1 MRYSFL
7 KHVALVIC
15 LFGSGIIYPQKI
27 VTTKGEERVRVEQN
41 QTKKE
46 ARKIA
51 REFAIINA
59 IENAFGTYLEGT
71 GDITIQDGRDYFT
84 YIGSIKVK
92 GDWIETLDEK
102 YTEDFQK
109 IETKDGVEVINWII
123 CEVKGKA
130 REATP
135 KAMIKYE
142 VLNGPNI
149 GNRTDEFI
157 SGEQLF
163 LFFQSPVDGYLSVF
177 IEDND
182 AVFRCFPYK
191 SMTGSELSAGRVE
204 ADKEYLLFSK
214 EPEHNTFQ
222 VTVDEPELFTSK
234 AFEFNNIYLI
244 FSENAYL
251 KPILEAEK
259 KNSEY
264 KEGYT
269 IPKSLSK
276 KDFQRWLSENRAKN
290 QGFLDIREQIKIV
303 SNR

>member
-1 MRYSFL
+1 MKFSFF
-7 KHVALVIC
+7 KYFVLVIC
-15 LFGSGIIYPQKI
+15 LFGSGISHAQKI
-27 VTTKGEERVRVEQN
+27 VTTKGEERVRVEHN
-41 QTKKE
+41 QTEKE
-46 ARKIA
+46 ARMIA
-51 REFAIINA
+51 RELAIINA
-59 IENAFGTYLEGT
+59 IENAFDTYVEGT
-71 GDITIQDGRDYFT
+71 GDMTIHDGRDYFT

-102 YTEDFQK
+102 YTEDFER
-109 IETKDGVEVINWII
+109 IETKDGLEVINWII
-123 CEVKGKA
+123 CEVEGKA

-149 GNRTDEFI
+149 GNRTEEFI
-157 SGEQLF
+157 SGEQLY

-177 IEDND
+177 IEDNE
-182 AVFRCFPYK
+182 AVFRCFPYT

-214 EPEHNTFQ
+214 EPEHNAFQ

-259 KNSEY
+259 ESSKY
-264 KEGYT
+264 KEGYI

-276 KDFQRWLSENRAKN
+276 KDFQRWLADNRAKN
-290 QGFLDIREQIKIV
+290 PGFLDIREQIKIV